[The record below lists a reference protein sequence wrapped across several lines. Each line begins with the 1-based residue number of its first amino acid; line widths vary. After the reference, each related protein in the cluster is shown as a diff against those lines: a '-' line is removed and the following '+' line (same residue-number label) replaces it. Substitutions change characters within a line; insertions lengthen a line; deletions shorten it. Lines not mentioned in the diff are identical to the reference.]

1 MFWISLAPVVVALLY
16 GVYQL
21 FLHPLA
27 RVPGPWL
34 ARWTRFWEWSHLRNG
49 KLEYDTIRLHQRYG
63 SVVRI
68 APNRYSIS
76 SPDAVQHIYGHTS
89 RFTKDRFYRAF
100 GHPDESKFD
109 LFSMVNVQTHA
120 SRRRKVASLYSMSSL
135 VSYEPAVDKCI
146 SLLVDRFGEVSAQ
159 GKSASIPH
167 WMEYFAFD
175 VVGSISGGEMFGM
188 MREGDD
194 SDGILDIIHRY
205 LAYTSKVGLFCEWYS
220 WIGGLNH
227 LLGRGIAI
235 NKINAFTLR
244 CLASHRDN
252 PASSRS
258 GNDFIDQ
265 MFKMQKEGK
274 VDDEDIFSTING
286 NIVAGADSSA
296 ITLSAAIY
304 YLAHN
309 SRVRQKLRDEIDAQ
323 PEGPISF
330 SNCQAMPYLQ
340 AVIKETLRLH
350 PATGMILPRVSPP
363 EGAMVAGH
371 FFPAKTV
378 VGVNAW
384 ALHRNPQIYGADVD
398 KFRPERWIGSKAEI
412 APLERNLFTF
422 GAGSRTCLGK
432 NISMLEITK
441 VIPMLFRYFD
451 FEVEAPWKTTN
462 VFLVLQEYTCKVV
475 PRRG

>member
-1 MFWISLAPVVVALLY
+1 
-16 GVYQL
+16 
-21 FLHPLA
+21 
-27 RVPGPWL
+27 
-34 ARWTRFWEWSHLRNG
+34 
-49 KLEYDTIRLHQRYG
+49 
-63 SVVRI
+63 
-68 APNRYSIS
+68 
-76 SPDAVQHIYGHTS
+76 
-89 RFTKDRFYRAF
+89 
-100 GHPDESKFD
+100 
-109 LFSMVNVQTHA
+109 
-120 SRRRKVASLYSMSSL
+120 
-135 VSYEPAVDKCI
+135 
-146 SLLVDRFGEVSAQ
+146 
-159 GKSASIPH
+159 
-167 WMEYFAFD
+167 
-175 VVGSISGGEMFGM
+175 MFGM

-194 SDGILDIIHRY
+194 SEGILDIIHRY
-205 LAYTSKVGLFCEWYS
+205 LAYTSKVGLFCEWYN

-330 SNCQAMPYLQ
+330 ANCQAMPYLQ

-350 PATGMILPRVSPP
+350 PPTGMILPRVSPP
-363 EGAMVAGH
+363 EGANVAGH
-371 FFPAKTV
+371 FFPAKVKFLNFMSCGRVTANSSQTV

-384 ALHRNPQIYGADVD
+384 ALHRNPEIYGADVD

-412 APLERNLFTF
+412 APLERNLFTVSNCSTV
-422 GAGSRTCLGK
+422 AGLQMLTRTAVWRRLEDLSGK
-432 NISMLEITK
+432 EHQHARDYKSDPHALPT
-441 VIPMLFRYFD
+441 L
-451 FEVEAPWKTTN
+451 
-462 VFLVLQEYTCKVV
+462 
-475 PRRG
+475 